1 MTVKTYEN
9 VTFYLNGSASGIFD
23 KKNGVV
29 NFGPAQPRQAA
40 PPAPAYKPPPAAKA
54 SPRPAAPPPAIATL
68 SASDIYALRAKQL
81 ADHVAGTTE
90 PKAAAAPA
98 SLEDLAAQVYSERR
112 TGKLAASRG
121 FLTRSELEFS

>member
-9 VTFYLNGSASGIFD
+9 MTFYLSDSGAGIFNR
-23 KKNGVV
+23 KTGVV
-29 NFGPAQPRQAA
+29 SFGPAQLRQAA

-54 SPRPAAPPPAIATL
+54 SPKPAAPPPAIATL

-98 SLEDLAAQVYSERR
+98 SLEELSEQIYSERR

-121 FLTRSELEFS
+121 FLTRSDLEFS

>member
-1 MTVKTYEN
+1 MTVKTYKN
-9 VTFYLNGSASGIFD
+9 VTFYLNGSAAGIFD

-54 SPRPAAPPPAIATL
+54 SPRPAAPPPPATL

-98 SLEDLAAQVYSERR
+98 SLDALAAQVYSERR

-121 FLTRSELEFS
+121 FLTRSDLEFS